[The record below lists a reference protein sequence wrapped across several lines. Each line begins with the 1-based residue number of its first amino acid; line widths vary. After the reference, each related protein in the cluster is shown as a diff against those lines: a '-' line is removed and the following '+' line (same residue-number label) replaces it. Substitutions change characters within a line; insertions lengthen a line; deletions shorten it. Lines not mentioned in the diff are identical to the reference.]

1 MLLAMALL
9 TLMPTSA
16 SAQDIAWQAW
26 DERVFHR
33 AEAEQRF
40 VLLDLGAVWCH
51 WCHVMEETTY
61 RDPQVI
67 RLVRERFLP
76 IRVDQDERPDL
87 SNRYEDYGW
96 PATVIFDAR
105 GQELVK
111 FSGYIAPPRMRSLLQ
126 GVLDDPTPGP
136 SVRPEGQRSVVTSD
150 AALPETLR
158 RELAELLVTRYDTE
172 HGGWG
177 FAKKFLDWDGVEWSL
192 RSARAGDREAERRAL
207 ETLARQTRLID
218 PVWGGVFQYSD
229 GGVWENPHF
238 EKIMQ
243 FQAENLRVFSQ
254 AYAQTHEPRHLQAAR
269 DIDRYLRGFLRDAS
283 GAFYVSQDADL
294 VPGEHSADYF
304 ALGDGE
310 RRRRGVPRVDTHLYT
325 RENAWAAHALV
336 WFWAVSRD
344 DSALADA
351 LAAARW
357 IVAERS
363 SPEGGYRHD
372 AQDAG
377 GPYMGDTVAAGRA
390 FLSLYS
396 ATGEREW
403 LTRAEEAVRFVGRRF
418 RVDGKPGFVSAAAT
432 AGLAAKPQRDEN
444 VSMARLSALLW
455 HYTGRDEH
463 FDRAGEAMRYLAS
476 PDVARRFSS
485 AATLLVDDDLRR
497 APLHVT
503 IVGPRDDPR
512 SRELVRTALAH
523 ADAFK
528 RVELWDRRDG
538 PLPRTDVDYPWLE
551 TAAAF
556 VCRDGRCSAP
566 LPTAAALSDR
576 MSKQGGTAQ

>member
-1 MLLAMALL
+1 MARARHPRGASGRSGNVSLLAFAIL
-9 TLMPTSA
+9 TLMPASA
-16 SAQDIAWQAW
+16 SAEDIAWQAW
-26 DERVFHR
+26 DEAVFQR

-51 WCHVMEETTY
+51 WCHVMEATTY
-61 RDPQVI
+61 KDPVVV

-76 IRVDQDERPDL
+76 IRVDQDLRPDL

-105 GQELVK
+105 GQELAK
-111 FSGYIAPPRMRSLLQ
+111 FSGYIAPARMRSLLQ
-126 GVLDDPTPGP
+126 GVIDDPTPGP
-136 SVRPEGQRSVVTSD
+136 SVRPEGQRNVGPSD
-150 AALPETLR
+150 TTLPETLR

-192 RSARAGDREAERRAL
+192 ARARAGDREAERRAL
-207 ETLARQTRLID
+207 EALDRQTQLID

-254 AYAQTHEPRHLQAAR
+254 AYAQTHEPRYLQAAR
-269 DIDRYLRGFLRDAS
+269 AIDRYLRSFMRDAS

-294 VPGEHSADYF
+294 KPGEHSADYF

-310 RRRRGVPRVDTHLYT
+310 RRRRGIPRVDTHLYA
-325 RENAWAAHALV
+325 RETAWAAHALV
-336 WFWAVSRD
+336 WFWAVSGD

-363 SPEGGYRHD
+363 SPDGGYRHD
-372 AQDAG
+372 VQD
-377 GPYMGDTVAAGRA
+377 V
-390 FLSLYS
+390 
-396 ATGEREW
+396 
-403 LTRAEEAVRFVGRRF
+403 
-418 RVDGKPGFVSAAAT
+418 
-432 AGLAAKPQRDEN
+432 
-444 VSMARLSALLW
+444 
-455 HYTGRDEH
+455 
-463 FDRAGEAMRYLAS
+463 
-476 PDVARRFSS
+476 
-485 AATLLVDDDLRR
+485 
-497 APLHVT
+497 
-503 IVGPRDDPR
+503 DPR
-512 SRELVRTALAH
+512 SRELLRTALGH
-523 ADAFK
+523 PDAFK

-538 PLPRTDVDYPWLE
+538 PLPRPDVDYPSPE
-551 TAAAF
+551 APTAF

-566 LPTAAALSDR
+566 LLTAVALSDR
-576 MSKQGGTAQ
+576 MSR